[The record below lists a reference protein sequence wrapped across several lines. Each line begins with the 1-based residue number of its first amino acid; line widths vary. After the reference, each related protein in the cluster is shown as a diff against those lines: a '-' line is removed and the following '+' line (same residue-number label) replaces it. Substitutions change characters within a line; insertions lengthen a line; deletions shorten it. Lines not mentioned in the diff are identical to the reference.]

1 MMKYTTI
8 KYILRKQVESNTKTL
23 WTYDKVKKEFTQIY
37 RNYNDGLTIYM
48 PKQLLNEIDNANIT

>member
-37 RNYNDGLTIYM
+37 RNYNDGLTIYT

>member
-1 MMKYTTI
+1 MKYTTI

-37 RNYNDGLTIYM
+37 RNYNDGLTIYT